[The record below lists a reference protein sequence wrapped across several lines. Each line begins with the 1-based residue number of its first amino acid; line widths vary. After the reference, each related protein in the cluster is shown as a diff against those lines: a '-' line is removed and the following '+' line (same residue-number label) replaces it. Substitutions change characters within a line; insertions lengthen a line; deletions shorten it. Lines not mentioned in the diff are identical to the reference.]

1 MNFLLAL
8 TIISAVLDWVSVY
21 KGWKKLEYILKPLTM
36 VFLFIWLFLST
47 NSLSGIALWFGIGIS
62 LSLAGDVFLMLPKEQ
77 FIAGLV
83 AFLLA
88 HVAYM
93 IGFNQTLPPFNGMGL
108 VWAILLGIIAARLY
122 KQIAAGLAKQGKD
135 SLQKPVFA
143 YTAVITIM
151 LLSALLTLSRP
162 DWETNTAIVVSVGAA
177 LFMLSDAILAWNKF
191 VQPIKNGRVMNMA
204 AYHLG
209 QIVLIYG
216 VVMHSPL

>member
-1 MNFLLAL
+1 MDILLGL
-8 TIISAVLDWVSVY
+8 TLASAVLDWVSVY

-36 VFLFIWLFLST
+36 VLLFIWLIDST
-47 NSLSGIALWFGIGIS
+47 NGLSGIALWFGIGII
-62 LSLAGDVFLMLPKEQ
+62 LSLAGDIFLMLPKEQ

-83 AFLLA
+83 AFFLA
-88 HVAYM
+88 HVAYI
-93 IGFNQTLPPFNGMGL
+93 IGFNQTLPPFSGMSL

-122 KQIAAGLAKQGKD
+122 KEIAAGLVKRGKE

-162 DWETNTAIVVSVGAA
+162 DWSSSAAIIVSVGAA
-177 LFMLSDAILAWNKF
+177 FFMLSDAILAWNKF

-216 VVMHSPL
+216 VVMQL

>member
-1 MNFLLAL
+1 MNTLLSFVILSAL
-8 TIISAVLDWVSVY
+8 LDWYAVY
-21 KGWKKLEYILKPLTM
+21 KGWKKLEYFLKPLTM
-36 VFLFIWLFLST
+36 VFLFIFLLIST
-47 NSLSGIALWFGIGIS
+47 GLEGIALWFGMGIL

-88 HVAYM
+88 HVAYI
-93 IGFNQTLPPFNGMGL
+93 IGFNQSLPPFDAFGFVM
-108 VWAILLGIIAARLY
+108 AIILGFIAAKLY
-122 KQIAAGLAKQGKD
+122 QNIAAGLVKQGKEK
-135 SLQKPVFA
+135 LQKPVLA

-162 DWETNTAIVVSVGAA
+162 DWDTRTAITVSIGAA

-191 VQPIKNGRVMNMA
+191 VAPIKNGRVMNMA

-209 QIVLIYG
+209 QIILIYG
-216 VVMHSPL
+216 VVMHL